1 MKKKHC
7 ISLFLSLLVL
17 LSLLTGCGGSS
28 KSAARLAPM
37 EEAAVEAP
45 AAAPEMMANG
55 AMMSDT
61 SAAGGS
67 TALPES
73 RKWIITVN
81 LYAETEDLDAMTEA
95 LDKKI
100 SALNGYV
107 EDQNVYNGS
116 TYSNRRHRS
125 AHLTIRVPARDV
137 DRFTDEVSSIANV
150 VSQEKNLE
158 DITLRYVSTE
168 SRMKALQTEEAR
180 LLAFMEEAETMA
192 DLLEIE
198 ARLTDVRYELENVT
212 SQLRLYDNQV
222 DYATIYLD
230 VEEVQKYTPVE
241 EPGFLERI
249 TDGFSENLENLGDGF
264 VDFIV
269 WLVTSSPY
277 LVIYGILAFVLVLL
291 IRRVRRIN
299 AKKRAAKFPGEEKK

>member
-1 MKKKHC
+1 MKKKQR
-7 ISLFLSLLVL
+7 LTLLLIALML
-17 LSLLTGCGGSS
+17 LSLLTGCGGST
-28 KSAARLAPM
+28 KSVAPM
-37 EEAAVEAP
+37 EEAMEAP

-55 AMMSDT
+55 ALMSDT
-61 SAAGGS
+61 SSASGS

-95 LDKKI
+95 LDEKI
-100 SALNGYV
+100 SAMNGYV
-107 EDQNVYNGS
+107 EDQNLYNGS
-116 TYSNRRHRS
+116 TYASRRHRS
-125 AHLTIRVPARDV
+125 AHLTIRVPAKDV
-137 DRFTDEVSSIANV
+137 DRFTDEVSTIANV

-180 LLAFMEEAETMA
+180 LLEFMEEAETMA

-198 ARLTDVRYELENVT
+198 ARLTDVRSELENVT

-230 VEEVQKYTPVE
+230 VEEVQKYTLVE
-241 EPGFLERI
+241 EPSFLERI
-249 TDGFSENLENLGDGF
+249 TDGFSDNLKNLGEGF

-277 LVIYGILAFVLVLL
+277 LVVYGVLALVLVLL
-291 IRRVRRIN
+291 VRRVRRIN